1 MTGGERGLKAMAVDR
16 GQGVGDQRCFKCGG
30 FGYMAQNCTTERSV
44 DKNRRVV
51 WGKEE
56 ELKESGG

>member
-1 MTGGERGLKAMAVDR
+1 MMVDR
-16 GQGVGDQRCFKCGG
+16 GQIEGDQRCFNCGG
-30 FGYMAQNCTTERSV
+30 FGHMAQNCTTKRPV

-56 ELKESGG
+56 ELKENGG